1 MRARILFTACGEASL
16 ALIAGVGVGVGC
28 EGGGSAVCA
37 GTVYSICLLK
47 KDSLEHHLAVS
58 KDCADDWSD
67 DKDEDSGRPG
77 GYLLPRIGLYRG
89 NWAFIMRSAQTR
101 FEMGRI
107 CSIPATQFGT
117 IGELLITP
125 CHCPL
130 KSANIRKSK
139 GMSAVDL
146 SETN

>member
-1 MRARILFTACGEASL
+1 MTACSEASL
-16 ALIAGVGVGVGC
+16 AFIAGIGVRVGC
-28 EGGGSAVCA
+28 ECGSSTVTA
-37 GTVYSICLLK
+37 GTVYSIGLLK
-47 KDSLEHHLAVS
+47 KDSLEHYSIVS
-58 KDCADDWSD
+58 KDCADGWSD
-67 DKDEDSGRPG
+67 DKDQDSGRPG

-89 NWAFIMRSAQTR
+89 NLAFITRSAQTR